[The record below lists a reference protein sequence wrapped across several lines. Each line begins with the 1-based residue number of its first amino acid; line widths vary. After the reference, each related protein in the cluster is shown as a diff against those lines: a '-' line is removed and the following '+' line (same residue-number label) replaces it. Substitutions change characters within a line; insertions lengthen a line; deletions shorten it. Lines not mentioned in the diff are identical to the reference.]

1 MNNEK
6 DIKDDLLRRY
16 LNPEKIGEA
25 PEGFTSKV
33 MFRIGSEVAPVAV
46 KEHFWKKN
54 MVPVVSVLITMMLII
69 LAFLLPEDKS
79 ATSLYL
85 LNILKNIE
93 LSLPKADLSGLSNIT
108 LPSVTI
114 YTIIGIACLTI
125 FDKALSGIFKR
136 R

>member
-6 DIKDDLLRRY
+6 NINDDLLRQYIR
-16 LNPEKIGEA
+16 PEKIEEA

-46 KEHFWKKN
+46 KEHFLKKN
-54 MVPVVSVLITMMLII
+54 LVPAISVLITMSFIV
-69 LAFLLPEDKS
+69 LAYLLPEDKS
-79 ATSLYL
+79 ATTIAL
-85 LNILKNIE
+85 LNFFKTIE
-93 LSLPKADLSGLSNIT
+93 MSLPKADFSGLQSIN

-114 YTIIGIACLTI
+114 YTIIGIACLTV
-125 FDKALSGIFKR
+125 FDKALSGLFKR